1 MIRFMIYACRSL
13 IRLLQTRPRPRPRQI
28 CEDSARELESEEL
41 GRPLNQLVP
50 MLLAL
55 FSHPK
60 DSFRVM
66 ALTCVNSL
74 ISLSPQAL
82 LLNMD
87 AYLEVGWD
95 GMRWDGMAWGR
106 DRTGWGR
113 MGW

>member
-1 MIRFMIYACRSL
+1 MTL
-13 IRLLQTRPRPRPRQI
+13 VRLSSTAVAVAQI
-28 CEDSARELESEEL
+28 CEDSAKELDSEDF

-66 ALTCVNSL
+66 ALKCVNSL
-74 ISLSPQAL
+74 ISLLPQAL

-87 AYLEVGWD
+87 AYLEV
-95 GMRWDGMAWGR
+95 RR
-106 DRTGWGR
+106 E
-113 MGW
+113 